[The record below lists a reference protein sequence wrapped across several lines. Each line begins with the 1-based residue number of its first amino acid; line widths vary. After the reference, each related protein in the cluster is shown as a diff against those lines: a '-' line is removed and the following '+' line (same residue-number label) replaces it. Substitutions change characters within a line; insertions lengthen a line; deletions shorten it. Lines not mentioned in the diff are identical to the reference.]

1 MFNTIDH
8 YGLVTII
15 LHWIM
20 AVTIVGL
27 FSLGYYMVD
36 LTYYDDL
43 YKTLPFVHK
52 SIGILFG
59 IFLIFRLSWKAIN
72 ITPKLEESLSSWER
86 VAARVAH
93 SGLYGMTILI
103 VISGYL
109 VPTAEGAGIDVFNL
123 FQLPAT
129 ITFIPEQEDISGLV
143 HKYLSYVLMG
153 LVLLHAGAA
162 LKHHYINKDNTLR
175 KISGIQ

>member
-93 SGLYGMTILI
+93 SGLYGLTILI

-129 ITFIPEQEDISGLV
+129 I
-143 HKYLSYVLMG
+143 
-153 LVLLHAGAA
+153 
-162 LKHHYINKDNTLR
+162 
-175 KISGIQ
+175 